1 MGEAKVRS
9 DRVNLQT
16 AAQRCANERKKEDMK
31 MSKEQELQWKVD
43 YLKESLKQ
51 IKATIVGVKMG
62 YVNKDWVDGKMMDS
76 FCDLIDNSLFNSK

>member
-1 MGEAKVRS
+1 MK
-9 DRVNLQT
+9 
-16 AAQRCANERKKEDMK
+16 RKKEDIK

-43 YLKESLKQ
+43 YLKESLRQ

-62 YVNKDWVDGKMMDS
+62 YVQKDWADNKMMDS